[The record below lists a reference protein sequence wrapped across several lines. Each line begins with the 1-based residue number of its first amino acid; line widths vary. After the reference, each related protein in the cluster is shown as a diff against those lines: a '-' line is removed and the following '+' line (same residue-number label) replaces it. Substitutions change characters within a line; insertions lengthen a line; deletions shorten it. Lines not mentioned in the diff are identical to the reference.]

1 MQNLISEI
9 QADIEWRVDEISN
22 LKTIPIRYGMT
33 KSHQHTLILSSIPSM
48 YALWEGYL
56 KTTFSL
62 VTQFIN
68 KLNLKHSDVHVNLL
82 THSIDNDCNLSNE
95 RKNLDS
101 KIKFIK
107 VLSSKFNSPFVL
119 SQGIPTES
127 NSNYKTT
134 NKILERFNINNIHP
148 DNKAPL
154 DKLLFF
160 RNSIAHGENAITVE
174 RTDIDRFSLL
184 IQNLMYEVLLL
195 VEDCILNKRYLVIH
209 KQV

>member
-1 MQNLISEI
+1 
-9 QADIEWRVDEISN
+9 
-22 LKTIPIRYGMT
+22 
-33 KSHQHTLILSSIPSM
+33 
-48 YALWEGYL
+48 
-56 KTTFSL
+56 
-62 VTQFIN
+62 
-68 KLNLKHSDVHVNLL
+68 
-82 THSIDNDCNLSNE
+82 
-95 RKNLDS
+95 
-101 KIKFIK
+101 
-107 VLSSKFNSPFVL
+107 
-119 SQGIPTES
+119 
-127 NSNYKTT
+127 
-134 NKILERFNINNIHP
+134 LERFNINNIHP